1 MENSKQLSNNISL
14 EDIITTSIKIPG
26 VKVNRDKFL
35 AEHFAGTGANVQDII
50 NLGPIDAGIS
60 REDISNTANKL
71 IIKRTSQSSVASF
84 VAGMPGGLAM
94 AATIPADVMQFFGMA
109 LRLAQ
114 ELAYLYGG
122 GDLWVDGQIDDEK
135 VKSQLIM
142 YCGVMFGVSGAVSGV
157 RVLSTQIAKTTLK
170 KLPQKALTK
179 TFWYPII
186 KQIGKAIGV
195 KVTKTTVAQS
205 ASKAIPI
212 IGGVISGGL
221 NFASMMPMAKRLS
234 EALDKA
240 TFDYSEDEYENIIKK
255 EKRKSKYEK
264 ILDKYKF
271 DKTKKAYSSLK
282 EVLSISDNYKNTE
295 VFSLEKVFREIAER
309 KNVKSYIINN
319 DCKRILDNTYLEN
332 RAIFEENKYYKKP
345 TLREFVLQELNLQD
359 AKIKENICESK
370 EKSSEVKENVICDI
384 TPNIGD
390 IENTFVKV
398 SVKTIMEWSYQ
409 KRIFR

>member
-240 TFDYSEDEYENIIKK
+240 TFDYSEDEYENDLNIIDKISNGEIVVEPESETKEEIKPKVSNTIDDVKKGVSGIVGKFGKKISHASDAPSKDPIEEVKRLKELLDIGAITQEEFDTKKK
-255 EKRKSKYEK
+255 E
-264 ILDKYKF
+264 L
-271 DKTKKAYSSLK
+271 
-282 EVLSISDNYKNTE
+282 
-295 VFSLEKVFREIAER
+295 
-309 KNVKSYIINN
+309 
-319 DCKRILDNTYLEN
+319 
-332 RAIFEENKYYKKP
+332 
-345 TLREFVLQELNLQD
+345 LNL
-359 AKIKENICESK
+359 
-370 EKSSEVKENVICDI
+370 
-384 TPNIGD
+384 
-390 IENTFVKV
+390 
-398 SVKTIMEWSYQ
+398 
-409 KRIFR
+409 

>member
-1 MENSKQLSNNISL
+1 MENTNTTKQLSNNISL

-35 AEHFAGTGANVQDII
+35 AEQFAGTGANVQDII

-170 KLPQKALTK
+170 KLPQNALMK
-179 TFWYPII
+179 TFWYPMI

-240 TFDYSEDEYENIIKK
+240 TFDYSEDEYENDLNIIDKISNGEIVVEPESETKEEIKQKVSNTIDDVKKGVSGIVGKFGKKISHASDTPSKDPIEEVKRLKELLDIGAISQEEFDTKKK
-255 EKRKSKYEK
+255 E
-264 ILDKYKF
+264 L
-271 DKTKKAYSSLK
+271 
-282 EVLSISDNYKNTE
+282 
-295 VFSLEKVFREIAER
+295 
-309 KNVKSYIINN
+309 
-319 DCKRILDNTYLEN
+319 
-332 RAIFEENKYYKKP
+332 
-345 TLREFVLQELNLQD
+345 LNL
-359 AKIKENICESK
+359 
-370 EKSSEVKENVICDI
+370 
-384 TPNIGD
+384 
-390 IENTFVKV
+390 
-398 SVKTIMEWSYQ
+398 
-409 KRIFR
+409 